1 MTASHQELAIVFA
14 DVAGSSALYKRLD
27 NRDAKRTIDGAL
39 AMMTSATQNNGGTL
53 IKTIGDEIMARFDRP
68 ESACH
73 AARIMQR
80 EARASGLAL
89 RIGLA
94 YGPTLMEAGDVFGDT
109 VNDAAF
115 VVRVARANQVLLTHA
130 LVQSLNE
137 PLRGDCQAFDWVA
150 VKGERERSLIY
161 RLEWES
167 PTQSQSATRVMAI
180 QNIAQAVERQKLMLG
195 QSENSWEL
203 SPQQTPYIIGRDKT
217 QAHLLIDSKLASRDH
232 CHIVFRRGKFVLA
245 DHSTNGTYVYPDE
258 QPDVYL
264 RREELPLL
272 GSGVIALG
280 QPKALVGDQLI
291 RYSA

>member
-14 DVAGSSALYKRLD
+14 DVAGSSALYKRLG
-27 NRDAKRTIDGAL
+27 NRDAKRAIDGAL
-39 AMMTSATQNNGGTL
+39 AMMTSATQDNGGAL

-68 ESACH
+68 ESACL
-73 AARIMQR
+73 AARRMQR

-115 VVRVARANQVLLTHA
+115 VVRVASANQVLLTHA
-130 LVQSLNE
+130 LVQNLSE
-137 PLRGDCQAFDWVA
+137 PLRGDCQLFDWVA
-150 VKGERERSLIY
+150 VKGEQQRSLIY

-167 PTQSQSATRVMAI
+167 PTQSQGATRVMSI
-180 QNIAQAVERQKLMLG
+180 QNIAQAMEQQKLILAQG
-195 QSENSWEL
+195 ETAWDL
-203 SPQQTPYIIGRDKT
+203 SPEQTPYIIGRDKT
-217 QAHLLIDSKLASRDH
+217 QAHLLIHSKLASRDH

-272 GSGVIALG
+272 GSGIIALG
-280 QPKALVGDQLI
+280 QPRALAGDQLI
-291 RYSA
+291 RYRA

>member
-1 MTASHQELAIVFA
+1 MTASHRELAIVFA
-14 DVAGSSALYKRLD
+14 DVAGSSALYKRLG
-27 NRDAKRTIDGAL
+27 NRDAKRAVDGAL
-39 AMMTSATQNNGGTL
+39 AIMTSATQDQGGAL
-53 IKTIGDEIMARFDRP
+53 IKTIGDEIMARFDQP
-68 ESACH
+68 ESACL
-73 AARIMQR
+73 AARAMQR
-80 EARASGLAL
+80 EARIAGLAL

-94 YGPTLMEAGDVFGDT
+94 YGPTLVEAGDVFGDT

-130 LVQSLNE
+130 LVQKLSQ
-137 PLRGDCQAFDWVA
+137 PLRADCQPFDRVA
-150 VKGERERSLIY
+150 IKGERERSLIY

-167 PTQSQSATRVMAI
+167 PTQSQSATRVMSI
-180 QNIAQAVERQKLMLG
+180 QNIAQAMEKQKLILG
-195 QSENSWEL
+195 QGETSWDLDPE
-203 SPQQTPYIIGRDKT
+203 QTPYIIGRDKAE
-217 QAHLLIDSKLASRDH
+217 AHLLIHSKLASRDH

-280 QPKALVGDQLI
+280 QPRALVGDQLI

>member
-14 DVAGSSALYKRLD
+14 DIAGSSALYKRLD
-27 NRDAKRTIDGAL
+27 NRDAKRAIDSAL
-39 AMMTSATQNNGGTL
+39 AMMSSATRDNDGTV

-68 ESACH
+68 ELACL
-73 AARIMQR
+73 AARTMQR
-80 EARASGLAL
+80 QARASGLAL
-89 RIGLA
+89 RIGIA

-115 VVRVARANQVLLTHA
+115 VVQVARANQVLLTHA
-130 LVQSLNE
+130 LVENLSE

-167 PTQSQSATRVMAI
+167 PTQSHSATRVMSV
-180 QNIAQAVERQKLMLG
+180 QSIAQAMEQQKLILSQGETSWDLG
-195 QSENSWEL
+195 
-203 SPQQTPYIIGRDKT
+203 PDQTPYIIGRDKA
-217 QAHLLIDSKLASRDH
+217 QAHLLIQSKLASRDH
-232 CHIVFRRGKFVLA
+232 CHIVFRRGKFVLS

-280 QPKALVGDQLI
+280 QPRERAEDQVI
-291 RYSA
+291 RYRT